1 MGKETDNT
9 APDGNADQHLQELAR
24 ALSPLVPGHE
34 PTAQQWLANLIGE
47 WAAFRDTLRR
57 HDEELQEARA
67 LARDYRLRY
76 QELFEFAPD
85 GYLVTDATGLILEA
99 NFAAAELM
107 QTRKEFLV
115 GKPLGLLIAAGERQG
130 FYTRL
135 ESFGRRLDATHR
147 WEVTL
152 QRLGRPAH
160 IVEAVVTANP
170 FRDRREVVL
179 RWLLRDVTAQRQAER
194 ALRAERNSANTVFQQ
209 AHALILVLGG
219 GGNIVRSNALC
230 RSVTGYAEN
239 ELAGRDWCELLCS
252 KGDRDVGR
260 DLLDQVRETGSAT
273 GQVFALRTRHG
284 RERTVTWHAHVLD
297 QPLFGER
304 SLLLVGHD
312 ITDLEQAQQFALQRE
327 RLAAI
332 GEMMAGLA
340 HESRNAL
347 QRSQACLQRL
357 CWRLHDQPESLDLL
371 ERAQQAQDDIVRLFE
386 DVRNYAAPIALA
398 PDRCD
403 LAAVWREAWK
413 QVNVGLLSRDAQLHE
428 NTGGIDLRC
437 RVDRFR
443 LGQVF
448 RNILENSFAAVD
460 GPLRVHIICRPT
472 NLAGKDALR
481 VSVRDNGP
489 GLDDEQRRQIFEPF
503 FTTKT
508 KGTGLG
514 MPISKRIVEAHGGQ
528 IAVGDAGPPGVEIV
542 ILLPRDGPPH
552 AAPTRANSGE

>member
-1 MGKETDNT
+1 
-9 APDGNADQHLQELAR
+9 
-24 ALSPLVPGHE
+24 
-34 PTAQQWLANLIGE
+34 LANLIAE

-67 LARDYRLRY
+67 QARDYRLRY

-115 GKPLGLLIAAGERQG
+115 GKPLGLLIAVGERQG

-147 WEVTL
+147 WELTL

-160 IVEAVVTANP
+160 VVEAVVTANP

-194 ALRAERNSANTVFQQ
+194 ALRAERNFADTVFQQ
-209 AHALILVLGG
+209 AHALILVLDGR
-219 GGNIVRSNALC
+219 GNILRSNALC
-230 RSVTGYAEN
+230 RSVTGYAES
-239 ELAGRDWCELLCS
+239 ELASRDWCELLCTE
-252 KGDRDVGR
+252 GYRDVGR

-273 GQVFALRTRHG
+273 GQVLALRTRDG
-284 RERTVTWHAHVLD
+284 RERTVAWHAHALEH
-297 QPLFGER
+297 PLFGNR

-312 ITDLEQAQQFALQRE
+312 ITDLEQAQQLAVQRE

-371 ERAQQAQDDIVRLFE
+371 ERAQQAQDDIVRLFD

-398 PDRCD
+398 RHRCN

-413 QVNVGLLSRDAQLHE
+413 QVNSGRLNRDAELHE
-428 NTGGIDLRC
+428 DTAGIDLHC
-437 RVDRFR
+437 DGDRYR

-448 RNILENSFAAVD
+448 RNILENSAAAVG
-460 GPLRVHIICRPT
+460 GPLRVHVTCRPAD
-472 NLAGKDALR
+472 LGGRDAVR
-481 VSVRDNGP
+481 IIVRDNGP
-489 GLDDEQRRQIFEPF
+489 GLDTEQRQRIFEPF

-514 MPISKRIVEAHGGQ
+514 MPISRRIIEAHGGQ
-528 IAVGDAGPPGVEIV
+528 IAVGDAGPPGAEIV
-542 ILLPRDGPPH
+542 IVLPRDGP
-552 AAPTRANSGE
+552 